1 MLHTM
6 AMGSLPPTLPMP
18 SVWTMVDMPA
28 TNNAQA
34 TSTVVSAGP
43 NPNPA
48 DTSKGAGS
56 AWNATSSA
64 CCTPKGTSSRTGGR
78 SFIPYPWDFMVIP
91 P

>member
-1 MLHTM
+1 
-6 AMGSLPPTLPMP
+6 
-18 SVWTMVDMPA
+18 MVDMPA